1 MATRGP
7 VSTEVDS
14 PLAQAG
20 NPTPEKVHSGV
31 DGQGFRPL
39 GMATPG
45 PAAVDT
51 TMSLG
56 PARPIPGLTG
66 QGHSNVAHQ
75 LSPLQ
80 QHGGVGQAGGHFAGS
95 HTGTL
100 PAHLS
105 PHFGP
110 QRQPQHGAGAGGTPR
125 QHPQMGSG
133 GLGPKVS
140 RSHVEV
146 RRRTPQDGGMESR
159 AHPVVTRPVANM
171 GQPVQG
177 SPAGLGGSQLGKP
190 QLMLHRP
197 QGSPQEKG
205 GQIQKP
211 TASAQRQVI
220 QRAHTRTAG
229 WQTPLGQH
237 TPGTPSGQ
245 SRMFY
250 PHPVLNAQARSS
262 PQEQGRQHPVA
273 AVAPQQY
280 SQQQPLRDGGP
291 AGVKSLP
298 IYPVMRTPV
307 AGNHTNNHN
316 DTAYRERP
324 VESPIVVHIGDRK
337 VRLVSESD
345 PSSLYSLC
353 RRWVRNEIPRA
364 DQRSG
369 VRDVMNIPSLP
380 RPSSVAEIES
390 AGDYALDNGTKSDPD
405 QCQPE
410 IEKPVDSMTDEEL
423 LQSHIQHF
431 KGVRRRSREERMR
444 RIARYKPRLALL
456 LPESG

>member
-14 PLAQAG
+14 PLAQSG
-20 NPTPEKVHSGV
+20 NPTPEKLQTAVV

-39 GMATPG
+39 GLSTPG
-45 PAAVDT
+45 PASVDT

-56 PARPIPGLTG
+56 PARPSPGLTS
-66 QGHSNVAHQ
+66 QVQNNVVHQ

-80 QHGGVGQAGGHFAGS
+80 QHLHQGGAQTAGHFAGS
-95 HTGTL
+95 HAGTL

-105 PHFGP
+105 PHFAA

-125 QHPQMGSG
+125 QHPAQMTPA
-133 GLGPKVS
+133 GLSSKIS

-146 RRRTPQDGGMESR
+146 RRRAPQDGLMESR

-171 GQPVQG
+171 GHPVQG

-197 QGSPQEKG
+197 QGSPQDNG
-205 GQIQKP
+205 GQVQKP

-220 QRAHTRTAG
+220 QRAQTRTAN

-262 PQEQGRQHPVA
+262 PQEQARQHPVV
-273 AVAPQQY
+273 AVVPQQY
-280 SQQQPLRDGGP
+280 SQQQQLRDGGP
-291 AGVKSLP
+291 TGIKSV
-298 IYPVMRTPV
+298 PVSASEIP
-307 AGNHTNNHN
+307 
-316 DTAYRERP
+316 E
-324 VESPIVVHIGDRK
+324 E
-337 VRLVSESD
+337 LVD
-345 PSSLYSLC
+345 LSLC
-353 RRWVRNEIPRA
+353 LAFSTP
-364 DQRSG
+364 
-369 VRDVMNIPSLP
+369 LC
-380 RPSSVAEIES
+380 
-390 AGDYALDNGTKSDPD
+390 L
-405 QCQPE
+405 
-410 IEKPVDSMTDEEL
+410 
-423 LQSHIQHF
+423 
-431 KGVRRRSREERMR
+431 
-444 RIARYKPRLALL
+444 RICL
-456 LPESG
+456 